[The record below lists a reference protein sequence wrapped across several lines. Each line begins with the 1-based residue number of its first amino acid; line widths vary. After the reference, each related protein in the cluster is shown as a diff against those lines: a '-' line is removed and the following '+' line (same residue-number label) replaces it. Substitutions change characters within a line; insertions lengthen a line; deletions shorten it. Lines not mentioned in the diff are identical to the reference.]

1 MRILYIEDTAYWRE
15 LYERALSEAGIEVKT
30 LPDARGEIAKEA
42 ADYRPDLILLDIMM
56 PEVDGFEA
64 FRILRSDEKTK
75 NIPIFFFSNMSS
87 LTTIK
92 KGLDLGAE
100 NYIVKGSVEPEEVIK
115 IITDYGQSKPK

>member
-15 LYERALSEAGIEVKT
+15 LYEKAFSEADIEVKT
-30 LPDARGEIAKEA
+30 LPDARGDIVKEA

-64 FRILRSDEKTK
+64 FTVLRSDEKTK

-87 LTTIK
+87 PATIK